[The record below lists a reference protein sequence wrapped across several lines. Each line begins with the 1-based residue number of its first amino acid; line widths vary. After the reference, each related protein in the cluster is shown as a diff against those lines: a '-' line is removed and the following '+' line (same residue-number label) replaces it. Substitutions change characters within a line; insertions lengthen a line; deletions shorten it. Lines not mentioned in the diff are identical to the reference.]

1 MFQPEDTIEKL
12 TRLYSNS
19 ILMLHLNAVVKG
31 APKERALLT
40 VEGHALKL
48 AYPTT
53 GNTLLDVR
61 QSVTVAPKTAID

>member
-12 TRLYSNS
+12 TRLLPNS
-19 ILMLHLNAVVKG
+19 DPILHLNPIVKG
-31 APKERALLT
+31 APKDRALLT
-40 VEGHALKL
+40 ADGHALKL

-61 QSVTVAPKTAID
+61 QSVTVAPKTAIN

>member
-12 TRLYSNS
+12 TRLIPISGL
-19 ILMLHLNAVVKG
+19 ILHLNPIAKG
-31 APKERALLT
+31 APKDRALLT
-40 VEGHALKL
+40 VKGHALKL